1 MKKKLSMI
9 LTSLLLVISLVACS
23 NDKKVDS
30 NTNSRKEAEVLAK
43 VAVLKGP
50 TSMGMV
56 EMMQEAKEDQKEKD
70 NDKEKDDKDYEF
82 NIVNSVD
89 EIVPKIVN
97 KDLDMAAVPSNVAS
111 VLYNK
116 TKGNVDTLAINTL
129 GILYIVENGNSVKNI
144 SDLKG
149 KHIYSSGK
157 GATPQYALDYILRG
171 NGIDPEKDVKVEYK
185 SEHTEVLSALM
196 NDKNAIA
203 VLPQPFV
210 TVAQEK
216 DKNLNVAIDFNKE
229 WDKLNKDSKD
239 KSKMITGVLVVRKDF
254 ADKYPEKVKDFMEDY
269 KESIEF
275 TNKNIDKAAKLI
287 GQFNIVPEAVAK
299 KAIPHC
305 NITYIDGQEMKNN
318 LSAYLKILYDANPK
332 SIGGKMP
339 GEDFYYIQKN

>member
-9 LTSLLLVISLVACS
+9 LTSLLLVVSLVGCS
-23 NDKKVDS
+23 ADKKAEAP
-30 NTNSRKEAEVLAK
+30 KEAEVVAK
-43 VAVLKGP
+43 VAALKGP

-56 EMMQEAKEDQKEKD
+56 KMMKEAKEDEKD
-70 NDKEKDDKDYEF
+70 KDDKDKDYEF
-82 NIVNSVD
+82 TIANSVD

-97 KDLDMAAVPSNVAS
+97 KEFDIAAVPSNVAS

-116 TKGNVDTLAINTL
+116 TEGNVDTLAINTL
-129 GILYIVENGNSVKNI
+129 GILYIVENGNTIKSI
-144 SDLKG
+144 DDLKG

-157 GATPQYALDYILRG
+157 GATPQYALDYILKG

-210 TVAQEK
+210 TVAQSK
-216 DKNLNVAIDFNKE
+216 DKNLSIAIDLNEE

-239 KSKMITGVLVVRKDF
+239 KSKMITGVVVVRKDF
-254 ADKYPEKVKDFMEDY
+254 ADKYPEKVKDFMEEY

-275 TNKNIDKAAKLI
+275 TNEDIDEAAKLI
-287 GQFNIVPEAVAK
+287 GEYNIVPEAIAK

-305 NITYIDGQEMKNN
+305 NIKYIAGNEMKSS
-318 LSAYLKILYDANPK
+318 LSAYLKVLYDANPK

-339 GEDFYYIQKN
+339 GEDFYYVQKN

>member
-9 LTSLLLVISLVACS
+9 LTSLLLVVSLVACS
-23 NDKKVDS
+23 SDKKVDS
-30 NTNSRKEAEVLAK
+30 TTNSTKESNVVAK
-43 VAVLKGP
+43 VAALKGP
-50 TSMGMV
+50 TSMGLV
-56 EMMQEAKEDQKEKD
+56 KMMQEAKEDEKD
-70 NDKEKDDKDYEF
+70 NDKEKNDKDYEF
-82 NIVNSVD
+82 NIANSVD

-97 KDLDMAAVPSNVAS
+97 KELDIAAVPSNVAS

-116 TKGNVDTLAINTL
+116 TKGNVDALAINTL
-129 GILYIVENGNSVKNI
+129 GILYIVENGNSIKSI
-144 SDLKG
+144 SDLRG

-157 GATPQYALDYILRG
+157 GATPQYALDYILKG
-171 NGIDPEKDVKVEYK
+171 NGINPEKDIKVEYK

-196 NDKNAIA
+196 KEKNAIA

-210 TVAQEK
+210 TVAQGK
-216 DKNLNVAIDFNKE
+216 DKNLNVAIDLNKE
-229 WDKLNKDSKD
+229 WDKLNKDKKD
-239 KSKMITGVLVVRKDF
+239 KSKMITGVLIVRKDF
-254 ADKYPEKVKDFMEDY
+254 ADKYPEKIKDFMEEY

-275 TNKNIDKAAKLI
+275 TNKDIDKAAKLI
-287 GQFNIVPEAVAK
+287 GEFNIVPEPIAK
-299 KAIPHC
+299 KAIPNC

>member
-30 NTNSRKEAEVLAK
+30 TANSTSEGEVVAK
-43 VAVLKGP
+43 VAALKGP

-56 EMMQEAKEDQKEKD
+56 EMMQEDKEDQKEKD

-82 NIVNSVD
+82 SIVNSVD

-97 KDLDMAAVPSNVAS
+97 KDVDMAAVPSNMAS

-216 DKNLNVAIDFNKE
+216 DKNLNVAMDLNKE
-229 WDKLNKDSKD
+229 WDKLNKESKD

-254 ADKYPEKVKDFMEDY
+254 ADKHPEKVKDFMEDY

-287 GQFNIVPEAVAK
+287 GQFNIVPEVVAK

>member
-30 NTNSRKEAEVLAK
+30 STNSRKEAEVVAK

-70 NDKEKDDKDYEF
+70 NDKEKDEKDYEF

-97 KDLDMAAVPSNVAS
+97 KDVDIAAVPSNVAS

-171 NGIDPEKDVKVEYK
+171 NGVDPEKDVKVEYK

-305 NITYIDGQEMKNN
+305 NITYIDGQDMKNN